1 MQVYFEN
8 DSVYFKKQDVCKM
21 SYALY
26 VKVDENSEKWN
37 RIMKK
42 EIDSIIFGYNEK
54 KHLALPRNILSS
66 DSIHSNWE
74 ITTDLSSNHLYLYK
88 NGNNEVLQLVYVE
101 DTNDAFFSKKISEI
115 SECEKK
121 KED

>member
-1 MQVYFEN
+1 
-8 DSVYFKKQDVCKM
+8 M
-21 SYALY
+21 SHVLY
-26 VKVDENSEKWN
+26 VEVHKSDKKWT
-37 RIMKK
+37 RIIEK

-115 SECEKK
+115 SECEKNCTICK
-121 KED
+121 SKF